1 MDDLRPKWIQIL
13 AKARISEPLD
23 VTPVRKYESIT
34 EISLSC
40 TLVYARFKGTIEGGT
55 ELVCIPLTEEWPDD
69 THKIA
74 CVRDALRMMA
84 ETIPVNM
91 RQKPAAY
98 CLMKLLSLQ
107 PQRNDLACLPPLS
120 ADLCRLRQDCKKLHE
135 GKASVEEIVDSAL
148 QYLSRATILKLAL
161 VFRTFNHWSLDISM
175 ELTEFLQQPDI
186 ETVEHLKT
194 LFRAH
199 YAQDNDEFTIFFVWW
214 GIEER

>member
-1 MDDLRPKWIQIL
+1 M
-13 AKARISEPLD
+13 
-23 VTPVRKYESIT
+23 
-34 EISLSC
+34 
-40 TLVYARFKGTIEGGT
+40 
-55 ELVCIPLTEEWPDD
+55 PDD

-74 CVRDALRMMA
+74 CVRDALRMVSLQQWDDIFRTFPSIPAEVRMEMA

-98 CLMKLLSLQ
+98 CLMQLLILQ

-148 QYLSRATILKLAL
+148 QYLSRGTILKLAL

-175 ELTEFLQQPDI
+175 ELTEFLQQPDV
-186 ETVEHLKT
+186 ETVEQLKT

-199 YAQDNDEFTIFFVWW
+199 YAQDYDEFTIFFVWW
-214 GIEER
+214 GIE